1 MSPVVAAWAKRLSA
15 GIGSLALFFGTAV
28 VGEIIVPRSFR
39 EFDDAT
45 WRMKLHIIHFHVYDP
60 DFIWAAVAFGVA
72 WVTVA
77 MMVICS
83 AWILWIVISRWESW
97 GQTERKGRR

>member
-15 GIGSLALFFGTAV
+15 AIGSLALFSGRWLAKSS
-28 VGEIIVPRSFR
+28 VPRSFR